1 MAQLENAMKRKGYL
15 VYVEKHSA
23 AQNVLEN
30 STGIFNRI
38 FERMKSQPAT
48 GNTMEKPYEVKSVED
63 GIALILTYGSRAI
76 FGGSSTLFY
85 NMKVYG
91 TQNFQM
97 SDQLYTRYSAIAV
110 QQGCP
115 FLDSLNA
122 M

>member
-1 MAQLENAMKRKGYL
+1 MRKKGYQ

-23 AQNVLEN
+23 VQNIVEN
-30 STGIFNRI
+30 STGVFKRI
-38 FERMKSQPAT
+38 FEQMKIQPLVHNDA
-48 GNTMEKPYEVKSVED
+48 EKPYEVNSIEE
-63 GIALILTYGSRAI
+63 GILLILTYGSRAI
-76 FGGSSTLFY
+76 LGGSSTLYY
-85 NMKVYG
+85 NMKMYG
-91 TQNFQM
+91 AQNFQM